1 MDLCDSQV
9 ADWLPLLAR
18 LSGAGTP
25 SLLVTLA
32 ETRGSVPREPGAKMV
47 VAEDAAFG
55 TIGGGQL
62 EFEALNLAREMLAS
76 QASRPQL
83 RGFGLGPSLG
93 QCCGGSARI
102 LFEPISGAAEP
113 WLEALQAL
121 AEQRAP
127 AVLVTD
133 IGAGRAEKIVVS
145 ADGVSGVFSDAR
157 RHAEAVSAA
166 QALLSGPGAGA
177 CLKES
182 HTGAALLFERV
193 LDERFHVV
201 VLGAGHVGKALVR
214 VLGELPCRVTWVDAR
229 AEQFP
234 QEVPANVAVECTA
247 MPQYAVERAPSAA
260 AFLVMTHSHPLD
272 LILCEAILRR
282 GDFAYFGLIGSTTK
296 RAKFVKRLRA
306 RGFPDEAVARMV
318 CPIGIPGVPGKHP
331 GEIAVAVAA
340 QLLMVQAAGAPS
352 RPVRPESVSS

>member
-1 MDLCDSQV
+1 M
-9 ADWLPLLAR
+9 ADWLPLLAQ

-25 SLLVTLA
+25 SVLVTLA
-32 ETRGSVPREPGAKMV
+32 ETRGSVPREPGTKMV
-47 VAEDAAFG
+47 VAQDAAFG

-62 EFEALNLAREMLAS
+62 EFEALNLARQMLAS
-76 QASRPQL
+76 HASMPQL
-83 RGFGLGPSLG
+83 RRVGLGPSLG

-102 LFEPISGAAEP
+102 LFEPMSGGAKP

-127 AVLVTD
+127 AVLATD
-133 IGAGRAEKIVVS
+133 IGDGRVEKIVVS
-145 ADGVSGVFSDAR
+145 VYGVTGVLSDPR

-166 QALLSGPGAGA
+166 QALLSGAGAGA

-182 HTGAALLFERV
+182 DTGAVLLFERV
-193 LDERFHVV
+193 LSEAFHVV
-201 VLGAGHVGKALVR
+201 LLGAGHVGRALVR
-214 VLGELPCRVTWVDAR
+214 ILGELPCRVTWVDGR

-234 QEVPANVAVECTA
+234 QEVPANVTVECTE
-247 MPQYAVERAPSAA
+247 MPQYTVERAPSAA

-272 LILCEAILRR
+272 LTLCEAILRR

-296 RAKFVKRLRA
+296 RAKFVKRLVA

-340 QLLMVQAAGAPS
+340 QLLMVRSAGAPS
-352 RPVRPESVSS
+352 QPASPEGASS